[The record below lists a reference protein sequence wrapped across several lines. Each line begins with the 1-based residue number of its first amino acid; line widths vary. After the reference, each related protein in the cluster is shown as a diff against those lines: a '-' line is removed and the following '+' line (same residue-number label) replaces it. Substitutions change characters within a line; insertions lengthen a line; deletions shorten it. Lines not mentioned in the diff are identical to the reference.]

1 MAATRDSGYRTR
13 AAGLTGA
20 LAAIALTAGAGAA
33 DAHPHVFVTAKE
45 QVIFGADGKITG
57 IRAAWTFDD
66 MYSSFATQGLGD
78 PDKILT
84 KAQLA
89 PLAKTNVDSLA
100 EFGWFTVGKTGGK
113 PVLFNDPVDYSLEE
127 GQDKLVTLVFTLPL
141 KTPTATGAFFSLQVY
156 DPTYFVAFDYDSK
169 EPLTLVNAPA
179 GCSTSVAKPK
189 PLDNTDSQKLS
200 EAFFSNMS
208 PGMDFGIKLAPRA
221 IIACP

>member
-1 MAATRDSGYRTR
+1 MRAETMVVVFAAVVGLMATV
-13 AAGLTGA
+13 
-20 LAAIALTAGAGAA
+20 GAA

-45 QVIFGADGKITG
+45 QVIFGPDGKITG

-84 KAQLA
+84 KEQLA

-100 EFGWFTVGKTGGK
+100 EFGWFTVGKASGK
-113 PVLFNDPVDYSLEE
+113 PVLFKDPIDYSLEE
-127 GQDKLVTLVFTLPL
+127 GADKLITLHFTLPL
-141 KTPTATGAFFSLQVY
+141 KSPTTTGSFFTLQVY

-169 EPLTLVNAPA
+169 EPVVLVGAPP
-179 GCSTSVAKPK
+179 GCSVSVAKPR

-221 IIACP
+221 IVACP